1 MEEMRLQDVYYNEAP
16 GRSHYPAQQSSTASR
31 IDALYADPRWV
42 RGLTAEYMVGPEK
55 MGD

>member
-1 MEEMRLQDVYYNEAP
+1 MEEMRLQDVSYNGAP

-31 IDALYADPRWV
+31 IDALYADPWWV
-42 RGLTAEYMVGPEK
+42 RMLTAEYMVGPEK